1 MNDTASKIART
12 VAAIS
17 YLNVTHSYAAVR
29 AHARSLVS
37 AALDCLEA
45 GEAET
50 KTTATPTPTSLLTW
64 RPAFCMDVAIL
75 PPRDARPATLA
86 LVAHG
91 FASRAEC
98 FTVDFCAEFA
108 VNVLMLGFCCLFCD
122 FLCAVLG

>member
-1 MNDTASKIART
+1 MDDTASKIART
-12 VAAIS
+12 VAAIC

-45 GEAET
+45 GETET

-64 RPAFCMDVAIL
+64 RPAFCIDVAIL

-86 LVAHG
+86 LIAHG
-91 FASRAEC
+91 FGARAEC

-108 VNVLMLGFCCLFCD
+108 AKCLDARFVS
-122 FLCAVLG
+122 F

>member
-1 MNDTASKIART
+1 MHDTASKIART

-50 KTTATPTPTSLLTW
+50 KTTATPSPTSLLTW
-64 RPAFCMDVAIL
+64 RPAFCIDVAIL
-75 PPRDARPATLA
+75 PPRDARPATLV

-91 FASRAEC
+91 FKFRAEC
-98 FTVDFCAEFA
+98 FTVNFCAEFA
-108 VNVLMLGFCCLFCD
+108 GIALILVVCMT
-122 FLCAVLG
+122 VST